1 MRQRQSKGE
10 FTVARGSSGIVAG
23 LTAAAVAAVAFLAY
37 QASANAP
44 ASVASTPGEKPAAS
58 ASAQPSAK
66 PKPTV
71 DPLAVPAAS
80 GKGER
85 VVYAL
90 KDRRVWLVDEDDKA
104 IRTFTVMPSPVSPP
118 PGDHQV
124 TSRSGTVQGSD
135 GVPIE
140 HVVRFANVDEVAIG
154 FSAAQD
160 GSMASPDPTSKTGG
174 VRMKRADGNAMWT
187 FATVGAKVVVVP

>member
-1 MRQRQSKGE
+1 MRQTAAERGVQ
-10 FTVARGSSGIVAG
+10 VARSSSGIVAG

-44 ASVASTPGEKPAAS
+44 DSVASSPGPKAS
-58 ASAQPSAK
+58 ASAPAKPSAK
-66 PKPTV
+66 PEPA

-80 GKGER
+80 GTGER

-90 KDRRVWLVDEDDKA
+90 KDRRVWLVNEDGKS

-118 PGDHQV
+118 PGVHQV